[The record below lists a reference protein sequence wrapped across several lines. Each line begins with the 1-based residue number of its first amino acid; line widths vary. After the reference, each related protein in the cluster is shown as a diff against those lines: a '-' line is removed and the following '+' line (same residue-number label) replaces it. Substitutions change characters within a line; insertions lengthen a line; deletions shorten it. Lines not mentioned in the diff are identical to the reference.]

1 MDHDEADMSLIKDT
15 VRRFSG
21 PSQNVQ
27 FAALLRDLADVAIA
41 CIAHFR
47 ETAGHDLKGI
57 IAFEHQGDAIVD
69 RIHELLD
76 NAFILRFDI
85 SDAMRLTD
93 DLDNVIDGMRKAAFH
108 LDIYR
113 PVLDVLRPEAIELMA
128 IGESMI
134 KDVARLIALLAEPK
148 LPITK
153 VRELARV
160 IDEGEAK
167 ADRIVADAER
177 RLVHEYMA
185 PGANRLEFIAW
196 DKLYQMLEETTDEA
210 NHCGK
215 LIMSLAR
222 KEA

>member
-1 MDHDEADMSLIKDT
+1 MSLLRDT
-15 VRRFSG
+15 IQRFSG
-21 PSQNVQ
+21 PTQNEQ
-27 FAALLRDLADVAIA
+27 FAVLLRDLADVAIA
-41 CIAHFR
+41 CAAHFR
-47 ETAGHDLKGI
+47 ETAGHDLQGI
-57 IAFEHQGDAIVD
+57 IAFEHQGDRIVD

-85 SDAMRLTD
+85 ADAMRLTD

-108 LDIYR
+108 MDIYR
-113 PVLDVLRPEAIELMA
+113 PLLDVLRPEAIELMA
-128 IGESMI
+128 VGETMI
-134 KDVARLIALLAEPK
+134 TDVRRLVGLLSEPK
-148 LPITK
+148 LPIAR
-153 VRELARV
+153 VRELARI

-177 RLVHEYMA
+177 RLVQEYMA

-215 LIMSLAR
+215 LLMSLAR